1 VERATAC
8 DTGQMPR
15 SPLAQEQVEQ
25 QQVGV
30 DPVALGRCIPNPK
43 PPDSSAPI
51 IAPVSI
57 IFGPMNLKPT
67 GTSWVSMP

>member
-1 VERATAC
+1 VHPE
-8 DTGQMPR
+8 
-15 SPLAQEQVEQ
+15 
-25 QQVGV
+25 
-30 DPVALGRCIPNPK
+30 PK

-67 GTSWVSMP
+67 GVS